1 MSKNLGNSTQRVQLQ
16 VFILEVKYGKLIKEQ
31 RRKNTHFVLLRTIEE
46 RSDFIE
52 LATNLET

>member
-16 VFILEVKYGKLIKEQ
+16 VFILEVKYGELIKEQ
-31 RRKNTHFVLLRTIEE
+31 RRKNTHFVLLRTVEE

-52 LATNLET
+52 